1 MAAIGLL
8 ALSLASCG
16 SSDGNGPTAGAP
28 DLIGTWGSAGEGQ
41 PQLDLS
47 SDGSFSGTDGCNR
60 LMGSWEADGADIDFA
75 QTASTRM
82 FCEGVDTWLSDLA
95 TATVTADVMTVFDD
109 SGAQI
114 GTLNRSN

>member
-1 MAAIGLL
+1 MAAICV
-8 ALSLASCG
+8 LSLALAACG
-16 SSDGNGPTAGAP
+16 SPEGTNAAGGAP
-28 DLIGTWGSAGEGQ
+28 DPVGTWGSDGEGE

-47 SDGSFSGTDGCNR
+47 ADGSLSGTDGCNR